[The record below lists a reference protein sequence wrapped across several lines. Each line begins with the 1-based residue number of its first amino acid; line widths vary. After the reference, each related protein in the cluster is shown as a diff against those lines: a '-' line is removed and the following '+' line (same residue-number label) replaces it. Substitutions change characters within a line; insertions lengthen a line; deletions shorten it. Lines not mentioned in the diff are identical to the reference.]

1 MDTKNNKITLYT
13 SQSPEVI
20 KALLEHK
27 VCYVKREFIVKKYQE
42 VSSIFLEAYNWYISK
57 AQNIVKKPEN
67 AEYPFWTYTK
77 IDYAGWY
84 PGNYLLSLEVPVEEC
99 VFFKAEDWNK
109 ILNLKYL
116 DVNEEDEKKHKD
128 MLIRQ
133 NISIESDI
141 FTKPFYPN
149 LKSEVKKS
157 WNNLFEY
164 DKLIKSGAIQARDLQ
179 AGLWEL
185 RKEWIID
192 IKGEKGDII
201 F

>member
-1 MDTKNNKITLYT
+1 MGSKSNKIILYT

-20 KALLEHK
+20 KVLMEHK

-42 VSSIFLEAYNWYISK
+42 ISSIFLEAYNWYISK

-84 PGNYLLSLEVPVEEC
+84 PGNYLLSLEVPVEEGI
-99 VFFKAEDWNK
+99 FFKAEDWNK

-116 DVNEEDEKKHKD
+116 AADEKDEIMHKN
-128 MLIRQ
+128 MLAKF

-141 FTKPFYPN
+141 VTKPFYPN

-157 WNNLFEY
+157 WDNLFKY
-164 DKLIKSGAIQARDLQ
+164 HQLIKSGAMKEKSLQ
-179 AGLWEL
+179 AGLWKL
-185 RKEWIID
+185 KKEWIID
-192 IKGEKGDII
+192 IKYS

>member
-42 VSSIFLEAYNWYISK
+42 VSSVFLEAYNWYISK

-67 AEYPFWTYTK
+67 AEYPFWTYNK

-116 DVNEEDEKKHKD
+116 AVDEKDERIHKD
-128 MLIRQ
+128 MLKKF
-133 NISIESDI
+133 NILIDSDI
-141 FTKPFYPN
+141 ITKPFYPN

-157 WNNLFEY
+157 WNNLFKY
-164 DKLIKSGAIQARDLQ
+164 HKLIKSGAMQEMDLQ
-179 AGLWEL
+179 AGLWKIK
-185 RKEWIID
+185 KEWIAC
-192 IKGEKGDII
+192 IKGEKGNII

>member
-1 MDTKNNKITLYT
+1 MDSKSNKVILYT

-20 KALLEHK
+20 KALMENK

-42 VSSIFLEAYNWYISK
+42 ISRIFLEAYNWYINK
-57 AQNIVKKPEN
+57 AQNIVKKPGH
-67 AEYPFWTYTK
+67 AEYPFWTHNK
-77 IDYAGWY
+77 IDYAGSY

-99 VFFKAEDWNK
+99 VFFRAEDWNK

-116 DVNEEDEKKHKD
+116 AADEKDERIHKD
-128 MLIRQ
+128 MLAKF

-141 FTKPFYPN
+141 VTKPFYPN
-149 LKSEVKKS
+149 LKSKVKKS
-157 WNNLFEY
+157 WDNLFKY
-164 DKLIKSGAIQARDLQ
+164 HQLIKSGAMKEKNLQ

-185 RKEWIID
+185 KKEWIID
-192 IKGEKGDII
+192 IKSS